1 MPLPAKNT
9 AWPPPALDQIRK
21 DMDVWSSLYS
31 NDMAALSTAY
41 GTKANGMSRPDR
53 QGLIQRV
60 IRFFWDNHQTD
71 LTREP
76 ERKIHVPLA
85 ADIAQAS
92 ADLLFSEP
100 PTAVPA
106 NKDESNATT
115 DERIRLITGPAFQQ
129 VIVSAAEVSAA
140 LGGVYF
146 RATWD
151 KDVADH
157 VFISKIDADKAYP
170 EFRHGKLIAVTF
182 WQVVQSAN
190 NTVWRHLERHELNS
204 FGVGQIVH
212 GLYQGT
218 LTNLGA
224 PMAFADHPATA
235 WLADLGAELVNGNT
249 ISTATPGLAVVYAPN
264 IAPSRTWRNDPV
276 GCNLGRSDY
285 EGVEPLMDA
294 FDEAFSSLMR
304 DVRTGKSMLI
314 VPQMMLNNNGPG
326 QGASFTHDEV
336 FTPVNAAPSAADQQ
350 KLAVEQIQFTIRVA
364 EHEQTMMLIWNRI
377 INSAGYSAGT
387 FGEGKETMITAT
399 EVTSKERRS
408 FMTRDRKL
416 RALQP
421 ALEEIISKAL
431 AMDVALMKSGA
442 AAIRVRVNFADGVQ
456 DDPEKLAR
464 TAQLLAVSLSASVET
479 RVRLMHRDWEESA
492 IKDEVRR
499 ILEENNLPIL
509 DDPDSVGQNGEG
521 VPTVPARG

>member
-9 AWPPPALDQIRK
+9 AWPPPALEQINK
-21 DMDVWSSLYS
+21 DMTVWSALYS
-31 NDMAALSTAY
+31 NDMGSLSQAY
-41 GTKANGMSRPDR
+41 GAAASGMSRR
-53 QGLIQRV
+53 ERKGMIQRV

-100 PTAVPA
+100 PTVVPA
-106 NKDESNATT
+106 NKDESDTIT

-129 VIVSAAEVSAA
+129 VIVSAAEISAA

-151 KDVADH
+151 EAVAKH
-157 VFISKIDADKAYP
+157 VFVSKIDADKAYP
-170 EFRHGKLIAVTF
+170 EFRHGKLVAVTF
-182 WQVVQSAN
+182 WQVVEASN
-190 NTVWRHLERHELNS
+190 NVVWRHLERHELDR
-204 FGVGQIVH
+204 FGIGQIVH

-218 LTNLGA
+218 TTNLGG
-224 PMAFADHPATA
+224 PMAFVDHPATQ
-235 WLADLGAELVNGNT
+235 WLADLADDLVDGNT

-264 IAPSRTWRNDPV
+264 ITPSRAWRNDPV
-276 GCNLGRSDY
+276 GCNLGRSDFD
-285 EGVEPLMDA
+285 GVEPLMDA

-326 QGASFTHDEV
+326 QGASFTQDEI
-336 FTPVNAAPSAADQQ
+336 FTPVNAAPSSADSS

-387 FGEGKETMITAT
+387 FGEGKETMVTAT

-408 FMTRDRKL
+408 FMTRDRKI
-416 RALQP
+416 RSMQP

-431 AMDVALMKSGA
+431 AMDAALMRSGA
-442 AAIRVRVNFADGVQ
+442 SPVRVRFEFADGVQ

-479 RVRLMHRDWEESA
+479 RVRLMHRDWEETA
-492 IKDEVRR
+492 ITNEVRK
-499 ILEENNLPIL
+499 IMEENNLPVL
-509 DDPDSVGQNGEG
+509 DDPESVGQNGQG
-521 VPTVPARG
+521 IPTVPVRG

>member
-1 MPLPAKNT
+1 MPLPANNT
-9 AWPPPALDQIRK
+9 AWPPPALDQISK
-21 DMDVWSSLYS
+21 DMSVWSALYS
-31 NDMAALSTAY
+31 NDMATLSQAY
-41 GTKANGMSRPDR
+41 GAQASGLSRRERAGM
-53 QGLIQRV
+53 IQRV

-71 LTREP
+71 LTRQP

-100 PTAVPA
+100 PTVAPA
-106 NKDESNATT
+106 NKDESNDTT

-140 LGGVYF
+140 LGGVYL

-157 VFISKIDADKAYP
+157 IFISKVDADKAYP

-182 WQVVQSAN
+182 WQVVESAN
-190 NTVWRHLERHELNS
+190 NVVWRHLERHELTAL
-204 FGVGQIVH
+204 GVGQIVH

-218 LTNLGA
+218 TTNLGRA
-224 PMAFADHPATA
+224 MAFDDHAATQ
-235 WLADLGAELVNGNT
+235 WLAAMAENLADGNT

-350 KLAVEQIQFTIRVA
+350 KMAVERVQFNIRVA

-421 ALEEIISKAL
+421 ALEEITSKAL
-431 AMDVALMKSGA
+431 AMDAALMNSGA
-442 AAIRVRVNFADGVQ
+442 SPVRVRVNFPDGVQ

-479 RVRLMHRDWEESA
+479 RVRPMHRDWEEA
-492 IKDEVRR
+492 AVKDEVRK
-499 ILEENNLPIL
+499 IMEENNLPIL
-509 DDPDSVGQNGEG
+509 DDPELVGQNGG
-521 VPTVPARG
+521 SAGTVPQRG